1 MKKTHFKDTI
11 GKIVLSLLLLFLGE
25 TIFNYGLYWPLLFSL
40 VMITRRTYYFA
51 FLLGTLVSSLTSS
64 SLGLASLTLVAGLF
78 IFERL
83 WRGLGG
89 RMWLTGLVVFGFSF
103 LTDRILGL
111 SWSVFE
117 GVVNVALVVLLW
129 KLEFFSD
136 EIHLSHR

>member
-25 TIFNYGLYWPLLFSL
+25 GLFNYGLYWPVLFSL
-40 VMITRRTYYFA
+40 VIITRKTYYFT
-51 FLLGTLVSSLTSS
+51 FIFGILVSSLTSS

-78 IFERL
+78 VFERL
-83 WRGLGG
+83 WSSLGG
-89 RMWLTGLVVFGFSF
+89 RLWLVVLVAFGLSF

-111 SWSVFE
+111 SWIVFE
-117 GVVNVALVVLLW
+117 GMVNIALVVLLW

>member
-25 TIFNYGLYWPLLFSL
+25 SIFNYGLYWPLLFSL
-40 VMITRRTYYFA
+40 VMITRKTYYFV
-51 FLLGTLVSSLTSS
+51 FILGVLVSSLTSS
-64 SLGLASLTLVAGLF
+64 SLGLASLILVSGLF

-83 WRGLGG
+83 RVSLGN
-89 RMWLTGLVVFGFSF
+89 RLWLTGLVAFGFSF

-111 SWSVFE
+111 SWGWFE
-117 GVVNVALVVLLW
+117 GALNVALVVLLW
-129 KLEFFSD
+129 KLEFFGD